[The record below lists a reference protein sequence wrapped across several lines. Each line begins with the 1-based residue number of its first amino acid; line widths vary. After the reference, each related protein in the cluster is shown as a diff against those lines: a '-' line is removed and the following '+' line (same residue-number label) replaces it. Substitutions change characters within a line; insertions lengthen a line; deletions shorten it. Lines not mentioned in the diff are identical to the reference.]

1 MFFIGIFGIE
11 TKQKEI
17 KRISECLC
25 KECRTGEL
33 ILYKQFNMFH
43 FFFIPLFKWG
53 VKYYLVCKDCNTV
66 YEISMEK
73 GKAVEEDREDITY
86 WDLKVLQRGNVK
98 VHCSNCNREV
108 NEEFEYCPHCGSKI

>member
-1 MFFIGIFGIE
+1 
-11 TKQKEI
+11 
-17 KRISECLC
+17 
-25 KECRTGEL
+25 
-33 ILYKQFNMFH
+33 
-43 FFFIPLFKWG
+43 
-53 VKYYLVCKDCNTV
+53 
-66 YEISMEK
+66 MEK